1 MKFVRI
7 ILLILS
13 FFVAEECAAQIHLE
27 PQDENASSQESLTS
41 MVETGYLDGDT
52 VIDSLY
58 YSFADESIV
67 ISLSS
72 HDYRPLSFPY
82 TVYGMWTNIEVAEN
96 GKGFYI
102 HEADMRRMTIYSL
115 EYEEETGRF
124 RFVGLD
130 HEYLGPA
137 SNDGS
142 GYYSIDLISGDFE
155 AEWSYWDMERGE
167 LIPMPKIELSFK
179 TAPTYLDSEEADL
192 DIPADSL
199 FMAYKERLIMEDR
212 ISVISDD
219 FLSSSNFASSVRK
232 KYLEANL
239 DTLLSEYGIDMRL
252 DGDGKFNIV
261 QDSLLSDFI
270 DYSSIACKINI
281 DKRNTLVIV
290 SFDIGSD
297 NKYYALIC
305 YDKKTLLYSWS
316 LCSFP
321 GTGSSTVH
329 IAINC
334 KKQNIVEVAQLNE
347 GGVIKRY
354 AFRLNP
360 KISKIEMY

>member
-13 FFVAEECAAQIHLE
+13 FFVAEECAAQILLE

-52 VIDSLY
+52 LIDSLY

-72 HDYRPLSFPY
+72 HDYRKLSFPY
-82 TVYGMWTNIEVAEN
+82 TVYSMWTKIGVTESGN
-96 GKGFYI
+96 GFYI
-102 HEADMRRMTIYSL
+102 HEAYMRSTTIYSL

-124 RFVGLD
+124 RFAGLD
-130 HEYLGPA
+130 NDYLGPA
-137 SNDGS
+137 TNDGS

-155 AEWSYWDMERGE
+155 AEWGYWDPVREE
-167 LIPMPKIELSFK
+167 LFPMPKIESNFK
-179 TAPTYLDSEEADL
+179 IAPMYMDSEEIDFY
-192 DIPADSL
+192 IPIDSL
-199 FMAYKERLIMEDR
+199 FRTYKKRAIIENR
-212 ISVISDD
+212 ISDISDD
-219 FLSSSNFASSVRK
+219 FLSSSNFALSVRK

-239 DTLLSEYGIDMRL
+239 DTLLSEHGIEMGL
-252 DGDGKFNIV
+252 NGDGKFNIK
-261 QDSLLSDFI
+261 DLFSD

-290 SFDIGSD
+290 SFDID
-297 NKYYALIC
+297 RDKNYALIY

-316 LCSFP
+316 LCSFAS
-321 GTGSSTVH
+321 TGPSTVH

-334 KKQNIVEVAQLNE
+334 KKQNIVEVTQLNE

-360 KISKIEMY
+360 EISKIEMY